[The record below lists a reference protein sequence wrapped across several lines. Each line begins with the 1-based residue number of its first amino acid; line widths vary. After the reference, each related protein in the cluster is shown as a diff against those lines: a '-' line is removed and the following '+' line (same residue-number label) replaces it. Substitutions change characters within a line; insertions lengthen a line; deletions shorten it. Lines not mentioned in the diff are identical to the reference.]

1 MCVCVFVRVRVCVCV
16 CVRVCSCV
24 CACVRAC
31 MFCVRVGTVC
41 LLCVCACLYWLFH
54 LFSRGLCWLLYYPSP
69 VFISCVS
76 LVHLAYLISCISLVL
91 YIALVSCISLASCI
105 SLVYLVCTLVYLFD
119 ISYVSLVYLM
129 YISCISLSCISPF
142 CNPITLSHSASSRT
156 RNICVLNG
164 DDGRALQR
172 LCVVRTAKHW
182 RGTPQHS
189 PRCSSKVE
197 ILRTFWRAKIGSG
210 RYQRR

>member
-119 ISYVSLVYLM
+119 IFR
-129 YISCISLSCISPF
+129 CLSSRARTSSRFRPCC
-142 CNPITLSHSASSRT
+142 CNEASVAAYPSSASLCALRRASE
-156 RNICVLNG
+156 VLCH
-164 DDGRALQR
+164 R
-172 LCVVRTAKHW
+172 H
-182 RGTPQHS
+182 H
-189 PRCSSKVE
+189 
-197 ILRTFWRAKIGSG
+197 
-210 RYQRR
+210 